1 MEKIFSSLRLIV
13 CSSTSTTVFLSA
25 SQVHE
30 EQRSVPTSEHFS
42 WTIEWHGFAVL
53 LNGHVPCYSQLFFC
67 FFVTFNHE
75 NGVRVKKQSWKL
87 LRGKHKERR
96 LRRTVP
102 RQRLHHHLDHPFS
115 VWWKGGEQSR
125 KVRKRAST
133 TQWEDD
139 EKLLVDWKKDG
150 ALIFS
155 TSDRF
160 SPIASPTHN
169 RHHPRAEM
177 RSFGGKK
184 NFFFAEN
191 FYHDSFTASACLEW
205 MNRECNNKNGQWVEW
220 IWIWFPISLICNSIW
235 VLLASI
241 QLQLIENLR

>member
-115 VWWKGGEQSR
+115 VWWEGGEQSR

-184 NFFFAEN
+184 KTSSSLRIFITTHSRPALAWSEWTESVIIKMGSEWNESGSDFQLVWFAIR
-191 FYHDSFTASACLEW
+191 Y
-205 MNRECNNKNGQWVEW
+205 ECFSPRFSYN
-220 IWIWFPISLICNSIW
+220 
-235 VLLASI
+235 
-241 QLQLIENLR
+241 